1 MRAQLVINLR
11 SGRARALADA
21 TREALREAN
30 IEFVEVGRPSDVVV
44 DADCIICAGGD
55 GTLLGAIASAISR
68 DLPLG
73 IVPLGT
79 FNDLARTLGIPL
91 DVRGAV
97 HTIAARHERVIDA
110 ARVNGQYYV
119 NEASIG
125 VSSRIARLQTTELKQ
140 RFGLWGVIATAFSAL
155 RYARP
160 VRAEVRFDGRSE
172 RMRTIQLTVANSG
185 HFGGFLNIAG
195 AAIDDG
201 YLNLYSVDIESLREA
216 FGIAYAMLTGRA
228 FNMPGLRT
236 LRSRRFEVVTR
247 RPHHITADGE
257 PAGTTPAVFEVFP
270 KALRVFAPQ

>member
-1 MRAQLVINLR
+1 VRAQLVINMR
-11 SGRARALADA
+11 SGRARALAGA
-21 TREALREAN
+21 TREALHAAN
-30 IEFVEVGRPSDVVV
+30 IEVVEVEWPADVVA

-55 GTLLGAIASAISR
+55 GTLLGAIEAAITR
-68 DLPLG
+68 GLPLG

-97 HTIAARHERVIDA
+97 DTIAAGHERAIDA

-125 VSSRIARLQTTELKQ
+125 ISSRITRLQTTELKQ
-140 RFGLWGVIATAFSAL
+140 RFGFWGVIATAFSAL

-160 VRAEVRFDGRSE
+160 IRAEVRFEGKGE
-172 RMRTIQLTVANSG
+172 RMRTIQLTVANSP
-185 HFGGFLNIAG
+185 HFGGFLHVEG
-195 AAIDDG
+195 VAIDDG
-201 YLNLYSVDIESLREA
+201 YLELYSVDIRHLYQA
-216 FGIAYAMLTGRA
+216 FTIAHAMLTRRP
-228 FNMPGLRT
+228 FDVPGLRV

-257 PAGTTPAVFEVFP
+257 PAGTTPATFEVFP

>member
-1 MRAQLVINLR
+1 MRAQLVINMR

-30 IEFVEVGRPSDVVV
+30 IEFVEVGWPSDIVAG
-44 DADCIICAGGD
+44 ADCIICAGGD
-55 GTLLGAIASAISR
+55 GTLLGAIESAITR
-68 DLPLG
+68 ALPLG

-97 HTIAARHERVIDA
+97 HTIAAHHERAIDA

-125 VSSRIARLQTTELKQ
+125 ISSRVTRLQTTELKQ
-140 RFGLWGVIATAFSAL
+140 RFGFWGVIATAFSAL

-160 VRAEVRFDGRSE
+160 IRAEVRLDGKSE
-172 RMRTIQLTVANSG
+172 RLRTIQLTVANSP
-185 HFGGFLNIAG
+185 HFGGFLHVDG
-195 AAIDDG
+195 VAIDDG
-201 YLNLYSVDIESLREA
+201 CLELYSVDIRHLYQA
-216 FGIAYAMLTGRA
+216 FTIAHAMLTRRP
-228 FNMPGLRT
+228 FDVPGLRV
-236 LRSRRFEVVTR
+236 LRSQCFEVVTR